1 MLYLPLV
8 LAMEFTHT
16 HPVPGA
22 GEHHAIS
29 NFSDDGSASFAHGPD
44 CIACLVAKNLI
55 APSCVPDLV
64 TDEGSPFVFAF
75 HTVLIAPFSS
85 PVAGRS
91 PPAFFLS

>member
-22 GEHHAIS
+22 EEHHAIS
-29 NFSDDGSASFAHGPD
+29 TFSDDGAASFAHGPD
-44 CIACLVAKNLI
+44 CIACLFAKNLI
-55 APSCVPDLV
+55 VPSFAPDLV
-64 TDEGSPFVFAF
+64 ADEGSPFVSAF
-75 HTVLIAPFSS
+75 HTLFISSFSS

-91 PPAFFLS
+91 PPAFLLS